1 MKCEMYKN
9 CNNYNIEC
17 GSCSRSYEDKFSV
30 RELKDNECL
39 CISCKNIITNGEIFR
54 LKENPKKGLCFSCY

>member
-1 MKCEMYKN
+1 MRGKDYKN

-17 GSCSRSYEDKFSV
+17 ESCSRSYEDKFSV

-39 CISCKNIITNGEIFR
+39 CISCKKIITDERIFR
-54 LKENPKKGLCFSCY
+54 YKDSPSIGVCYDCY